1 MLKFDKMG
9 FLGILR
15 CKGIYQFIKS
25 FKAKDTACV
34 LKFDNCLK
42 QNIFVKNVIVVFS
55 LLKFLNFLE
64 VFQTQF
70 CGCSQ

>member
-42 QNIFVKNVIVVFS
+42 QNIFVKNVIVV
-55 LLKFLNFLE
+55 
-64 VFQTQF
+64 
-70 CGCSQ
+70 

>member
-42 QNIFVKNVIVVFS
+42 QNIFVYSGIVYDATLQNKFAFS
-55 LLKFLNFLE
+55 
-64 VFQTQF
+64 TAT
-70 CGCSQ
+70 